1 MFSRNSNVAST
12 ERALINAFRILANM
26 ADRSRCYTGGFL
38 IRWQDQLAQ
47 DHRGPSQP
55 LVQEDQRW
63 GSDEGQV
70 QWGNRGGLPLYCM
83 QVHFKKVHWCTF
95 PLIKIIR
102 ILFRQEGVPRTFK
115 EIVAVSTVNK
125 RDIGRCFKIILK
137 SHEDTKV
144 GLVESGDFMSR
155 HSICTVAS
163 GHFRM
168 MKYIGKFPG
177 FVACLGSRAR
187 FKELQLPL
195 PKRCNWQIYI
205 WGNRFIFALT
215 KNRHKRQMTWSWRKG
230 GLQSQWQLPQ
240 STWQLRCFY
249 T

>member
-1 MFSRNSNVAST
+1 M
-12 ERALINAFRILANM
+12 
-26 ADRSRCYTGGFL
+26 
-38 IRWQDQLAQ
+38 
-47 DHRGPSQP
+47 
-55 LVQEDQRW
+55 
-63 GSDEGQV
+63 
-70 QWGNRGGLPLYCM
+70 
-83 QVHFKKVHWCTF
+83 
-95 PLIKIIR
+95 
-102 ILFRQEGVPRTFK
+102 PRTFK

-195 PKRCNWQIYI
+195 PKRP
-205 WGNRFIFALT
+205 F
-215 KNRHKRQMTWSWRKG
+215 S
-230 GLQSQWQLPQ
+230 GLFRSCLWFFR
-240 STWQLRCFY
+240 SC
-249 T
+249 